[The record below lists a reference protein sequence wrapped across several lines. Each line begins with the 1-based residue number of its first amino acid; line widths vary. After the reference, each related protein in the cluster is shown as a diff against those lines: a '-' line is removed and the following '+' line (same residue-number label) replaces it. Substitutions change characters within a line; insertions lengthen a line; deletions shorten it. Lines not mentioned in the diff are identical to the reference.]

1 MLDRNLELF
10 KSTFCVATRKKI
22 DGPGLRRCSGAIE
35 VRNVA
40 QTPAP
45 LASRHAPRSHRGRSS
60 SVIAGLDPA
69 IHLLPKNVSC
79 EEGWMPGSS
88 PGTTGV
94 STVATDTCS
103 RSRGLI
109 CPRFAR
115 NFPPSPIRGRRE
127 CRMRAAPAVSRA
139 KQVTKTHTSIQVQ
152 RRQSDIPCAMAL
164 RLITRSPRRRIRLV
178 TVIGELTASPRPV
191 GPTRLR
197 QLDTS
202 NGCRNHT
209 TSPYATT
216 PFVCTPFDRSRVRL
230 NPKPALP
237 FTCAPDAAASTASR
251 PASLTI
257 RIRPSVGRD
266 GEGYRFE
273 SGQPPRGIFS

>member
-1 MLDRNLELF
+1 
-10 KSTFCVATRKKI
+10 
-22 DGPGLRRCSGAIE
+22 
-35 VRNVA
+35 
-40 QTPAP
+40 
-45 LASRHAPRSHRGRSS
+45 
-60 SVIAGLDPA
+60 
-69 IHLLPKNVSC
+69 
-79 EEGWMPGSS
+79 
-88 PGTTGV
+88 
-94 STVATDTCS
+94 
-103 RSRGLI
+103 
-109 CPRFAR
+109 
-115 NFPPSPIRGRRE
+115 
-127 CRMRAAPAVSRA
+127 MRAAPAVPCA
-139 KQVTKTHTSIQVQ
+139 KWIEETHTSIQVQ
-152 RRQSDIPCAMAL
+152 RRRSDIPCAMAL

-178 TVIGELTASPRPV
+178 TVIGELTAYPHPV

-209 TSPYATT
+209 TSPYASA
-216 PFVCTPFDRSRVRL
+216 PFVCTPFDRSRVWL

-273 SGQPPRGIFS
+273 SGLPKTEIFLQRGLDKRGEKLPVR

>member
-1 MLDRNLELF
+1 MGWGRSVVPGGGGGRHSDED
-10 KSTFCVATRKKI
+10 TVTATRW
-22 DGPGLRRCSGAIE
+22 LAMTF
-35 VRNVA
+35 RNTFA
-40 QTPAP
+40 
-45 LASRHAPRSHRGRSS
+45 LAA
-60 SVIAGLDPA
+60 
-69 IHLLPKNVSC
+69 
-79 EEGWMPGSS
+79 
-88 PGTTGV
+88 PGT
-94 STVATDTCS
+94 
-103 RSRGLI
+103 RG
-109 CPRFAR
+109 FAV

-139 KQVTKTHTSIQVQ
+139 KQVTKAHTSIQVQ
-152 RRQSDIPCAMAL
+152 RRRSDIPCAMAL

-178 TVIGELTASPRPV
+178 PVIGELTAYPRPV

-216 PFVCTPFDRSRVRL
+216 PFVCTPFDRSRVWL

-273 SGQPPRGIFS
+273 SGQPP